1 MELRPIPAADWAD
14 WYENELCTTFPDC
27 ECKPLA
33 DILSLAEAG
42 RYEVLGLYDGP
53 DLLGYAALWSAPDWP
68 GCVLLD
74 YLGVTAARRNGG
86 LGGWLLALL
95 SARLAGQAVLIIEAE
110 AEDSGGP
117 EEERPIRLRR
127 LDLPRLH
134 PGVRELQLR
143 PGVPGLCAGPRPG
156 GSGAGKGRPP
166 GHLWP
171 GPTRHRH
178 RPRPRPGAGGPLLD
192 EMRLDL

>member
-1 MELRPIPAADWAD
+1 MQLRPIPAADWAD

-86 LGGWLLALL
+86 RFLHYTTPKKPVATGRRGCYNSRNAAAWA
-95 SARLAGQAVLIIEAE
+95 AVGFGIE
-110 AEDSGGP
+110 
-117 EEERPIRLRR
+117 
-127 LDLPRLH
+127 
-134 PGVRELQLR
+134 
-143 PGVPGLCAGPRPG
+143 
-156 GSGAGKGRPP
+156 
-166 GHLWP
+166 
-171 GPTRHRH
+171 
-178 RPRPRPGAGGPLLD
+178 
-192 EMRLDL
+192 